1 MRNVFA
7 GMILLLTLS
16 PAAPGAPGD
25 GSSWAD
31 FRHGGDG
38 ITAAANLPLEW
49 SRDHNIAWY
58 ADIPGYGQST
68 PVIWDGRIYVTSV
81 TGDRKQTLVLLCLKL
96 EDGRELW
103 RRNLES
109 SRPQQAG
116 ERTSRAAPSPAAD
129 ARGVYA
135 LFDSGDFAAF
145 SHDGEPLWRRDLNET
160 FGPIQNG
167 HDFGSSPRLDG
178 DRLYVH
184 VSHLGPS
191 YVTALSARNGEVA
204 WKAEM
209 PPEGGWSTPLAVD
222 GPEGRLVLISRA
234 GGVAALGA
242 ETGEERW
249 SHPGEWSQATAIPS
263 LAHSR
268 GIVVVPSMN
277 RGESF
282 GVSLDVPQQVL
293 WKAERASNH
302 YSSPLAHDGRVYLVN
317 TVGVIFCLDL
327 ESGRELWTQRAGGPS
342 WASAIAAGDRLYFF
356 GETGATTVMQ
366 AGDKPLVLATNELP
380 VEDRVYAAAAVDG
393 RLLLRTGTRLIQ
405 IAETESGVEL
415 PQVTR
420 VDPAEAAAAERA
432 RIAPPENLQPPA
444 PDAAGAAW
452 EHPVDG
458 LPYVWIPPGSSKIG
472 CSERDEECAA
482 DEKPAFEAS
491 VDEGFWMSAHEVTV
505 EAYERFASAIGKAM
519 PEEPKQ
525 GDFELNPGWGRQQ
538 APIVNVTWFDAD
550 NYCYWIGGRLPTELE
565 WEYAARAGVQGPS
578 YGPLAEIAWFADNS
592 GEQRIDSET
601 LVKTD
606 RVRYVETLTKNA
618 NRPRD
623 VATLL
628 PNAWGLH
635 DMLGNVWEWTASWHG
650 DYPPPSEP
658 ELSGRRSTRG
668 GSWSFFP
675 SRVRLS
681 SRLRFEPHR
690 NSAFVG
696 FRCVVP

>member
-1 MRNVFA
+1 MKNLLSSLL
-7 GMILLLTLS
+7 LLLTLV
-16 PAAPGAPGD
+16 PGATADPGD
-25 GSSWAD
+25 GESWRD
-31 FRHGGDG
+31 FRHGGGG
-38 ITAAANLPLEW
+38 ITAAEDLPLEW
-49 SRDHNIAWY
+49 SRNRNIAWY
-58 ADIPGYGQST
+58 VDLPGYGQSA
-68 PVIWDGRIYVTSV
+68 PAVWDGKIYVTAV
-81 TGDRKQTLVLLCLKL
+81 TGEGKEALVLLCLAL

-103 RRNLES
+103 RRTLES
-109 SRPQQAG
+109 SRPQKATD
-116 ERTSRAAPSPAAD
+116 RTSRAAPSPAAD

-145 SHDGEPLWRRDLNET
+145 SHQGEPLWRRDLNEA
-160 FGPIQNG
+160 FGPIRNG

-191 YVTALSARNGEVA
+191 YVTALSAQDGEIL
-204 WKAEM
+204 WKTDM
-209 PPEGGWSTPLAVD
+209 PPEGGWNTPLAVA
-222 GPEGRLVLISRA
+222 GPEGRLILISRA
-234 GGVAALGA
+234 GGVAALDA

-249 SHPGEWSQATAIPS
+249 SHPGEWSQATAVPS
-263 LAHSR
+263 LASS
-268 GIVVVPSMN
+268 GEIVVVPSMN

-282 GVSLDVPQQVL
+282 AISRKAPHRKL
-293 WKAERASNH
+293 WTAERAANH
-302 YSSPLAHDGRVYLVN
+302 YSSPLAHDGRIYLVN

-327 ESGRELWTQRAGGPS
+327 ETGRELWTQRAAGPA

-356 GETGATTVMQ
+356 GETGATTVML

-405 IAETESGVEL
+405 IAETETGAEL

-420 VDPAEAAAAERA
+420 VDPAEAAAGERA
-432 RIAPPENLQPPA
+432 RIAPPANLQPPS
-444 PDAAGAAW
+444 PDAAGSVW

-458 LPYVWIPPGSSKIG
+458 LRYVWVPPGASQIG
-472 CSERDEECAA
+472 CSNGDEECAP

-491 VDEGFWMSAHEVTV
+491 VDEGFWMGANEVTV
-505 EAYERFASAIGKAM
+505 KAYERFASAIGKSM

-525 GDFELNPGWGRQQ
+525 GDFELNPDWGREQ
-538 APIVNVTWFDAD
+538 APINNVMWFDAD
-550 NYCYWIGGRLPTELE
+550 NYCYSIGGRLPTELE
-565 WEYAARAGVQGPS
+565 WEHAARAGVEGPR
-578 YGPLAEIAWFADNS
+578 YGPLVEIAWFADNS

-606 RVRYVETLTKNA
+606 RVRFVETLTKNR

-623 VATLL
+623 VAALQ

-650 DYPPPSEP
+650 DYPPPAEP

-690 NSAFVG
+690 ESVFVG